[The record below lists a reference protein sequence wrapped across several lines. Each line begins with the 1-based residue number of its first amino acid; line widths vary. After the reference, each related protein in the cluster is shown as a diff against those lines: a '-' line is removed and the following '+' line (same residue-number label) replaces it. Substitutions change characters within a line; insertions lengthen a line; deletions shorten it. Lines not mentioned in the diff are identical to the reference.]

1 MPEIPVDLTF
11 NAENALRTGV
21 NERLLQPNVEAM
33 GQGLLLYNQLTQ
45 CNYEKA
51 FCCGIL
57 NWSPSLPLMGVSENS
72 GTPKWMV
79 KIMENPIK
87 IDDLGENPLF

>member
-1 MPEIPVDLTF
+1 MPEIPVELTF

-45 CNYEKA
+45 CNYEK
-51 FCCGIL
+51 GIL
-57 NWSPSLPLMGVSENS
+57 LWDSQLIPQSTLNGCFR
-72 GTPKWMV
+72 K
-79 KIMENPIK
+79 
-87 IDDLGENPLF
+87 